1 MKVGV
6 PILERTQVLNV
17 SLADIEKVLAAA
29 SKYGLEIIPSSA
41 ESSQV

>member
-6 PILERTQVLNV
+6 PILERTQVPSV
-17 SLADIEKVLAAA
+17 SLADIEKVLAA

-41 ESSQV
+41 ESSEV